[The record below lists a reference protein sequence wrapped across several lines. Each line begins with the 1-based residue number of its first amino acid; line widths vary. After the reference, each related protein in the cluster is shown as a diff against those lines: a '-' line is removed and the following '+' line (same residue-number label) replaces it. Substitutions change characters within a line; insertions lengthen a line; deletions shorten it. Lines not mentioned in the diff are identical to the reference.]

1 MSTVDATLRVPSH
14 LHHHRR
20 LGDDGRD
27 AAAAAV
33 DGGNGVTAGDDLLK
47 NLLRRY
53 KYLY

>member
-27 AAAAAV
+27 AAAAV